1 MVGPSLGAFLQ
12 ESVLGIHAVF
22 FAQVAC
28 AGLAA
33 LVTVSCLSRA
43 EEEAT
48 GKKSDKTSGILDA
61 KDAIKENGGRL
72 VRVLGLAFAVQC
84 VRKGRELFFS
94 LSGRESGI
102 SDMFIGQITAL
113 SFGIDALTSPLAGY
127 LMDSYGRRIAG
138 VASLSLHSLGLSILA
153 LHSVAAVVA
162 SAVLTG
168 LGNGLGSGLLMTL
181 GSDLAPAGPG
191 RGAFLAVYR
200 LLFNSMDFITPGVLG
215 ALTSFSSLQAAE
227 LTTGTLGQN
236 IIHVQPIFK
245 FGIPRSACSSSK
257 LRCCWLARHPLGAA
271 LCARDASEARGSPSK
286 QGDAG
291 GVRCCTAADLRIVL
305 QNILQKTP
313 PSCPLRE
320 EGCSFR
326 IARCLQ
332 CSEKATCNEN
342 DNYCRSNS
350 FQVLLCHYFKQ
361 R

>member
-227 LTTGTLGQN
+227 LTTGTLGKN
-236 IIHVQPIFK
+236 IIHVQPVFK
-245 FGIPRSACSSSK
+245 FGIPLSTCSSSK

-271 LCARDASEARGSPSK
+271 LCARDA
-286 QGDAG
+286 
-291 GVRCCTAADLRIVL
+291 
-305 QNILQKTP
+305 
-313 PSCPLRE
+313 
-320 EGCSFR
+320 
-326 IARCLQ
+326 
-332 CSEKATCNEN
+332 
-342 DNYCRSNS
+342 
-350 FQVLLCHYFKQ
+350 
-361 R
+361 